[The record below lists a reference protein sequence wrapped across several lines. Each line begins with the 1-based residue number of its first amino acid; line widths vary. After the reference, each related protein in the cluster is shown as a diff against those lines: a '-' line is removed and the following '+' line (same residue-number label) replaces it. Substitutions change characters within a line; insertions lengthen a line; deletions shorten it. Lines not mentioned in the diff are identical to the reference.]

1 MQRPPAPIP
10 QIAPGAPEKLAII
23 DLQAIRSNVR
33 RIRQLIGQRTLIAV
47 VKANAY
53 GHGAVQVSRAA
64 LEAGADMLG
73 LAHVSEALELRQA
86 GITASM
92 LAWAHTIN
100 TDFEAALVQDI
111 QLGCSGWDL
120 EAIAG
125 AAQASGR
132 TAAIHLKI
140 DTGLGRNGST
150 AQEWPALVQRAA
162 NYQEQG
168 LVKVVGIFSHLAVAD
183 QPERQETD
191 QQLDQFAKA
200 VGMARELGLN
210 PQHIHIANTPA
221 TLTAAAKKDPAALL
235 GNGVRVGLGL
245 YGLSPLADVTPQE
258 LGLKPAMTL
267 QTFVNHVKEVPAGQ
281 GVSYGLNYK
290 TDRPTTL
297 ALIPVGYADGIPR
310 LAGGGPVRIYPRAD
324 QARTYQEVGRIAMDQ
339 MVVDLGAPGLA
350 DPALGYLGAPAV
362 LFGRD
367 ENPPVQAWAQAC
379 GTINYEIVTGIS
391 NRVQRVYTNHS

>member
-53 GHGAVQVSRAA
+53 GHGALQVSRAA
-64 LEAGADMLG
+64 VEAGADMLG
-73 LAHVSEALELRQA
+73 LAHVCEALELRQA

-100 TDFEAALVQDI
+100 TDFEAALAQDI

-221 TLTAAAKKDPAALL
+221 ALTAAAKKDPAALL
-235 GNGVRVGLGL
+235 GNGVRVGLRL
-245 YGLSPLADVTPQE
+245 YGLSPLADVTPPGGRRYRPLL
-258 LGLKPAMTL
+258 LGP
-267 QTFVNHVKEVPAGQ
+267 
-281 GVSYGLNYK
+281 
-290 TDRPTTL
+290 
-297 ALIPVGYADGIPR
+297 
-310 LAGGGPVRIYPRAD
+310 
-324 QARTYQEVGRIAMDQ
+324 
-339 MVVDLGAPGLA
+339 APG
-350 DPALGYLGAPAV
+350 
-362 LFGRD
+362 
-367 ENPPVQAWAQAC
+367 
-379 GTINYEIVTGIS
+379 S
-391 NRVQRVYTNHS
+391 